1 MIRKILTGG
10 CLMVSALFP
19 PYIAGAQQLEVYT
32 PVPAGAIKVESS
44 SEFPGFADE
53 ETVNG
58 SGMKGHGHVSHNLG
72 KTMWISKVSETSV
85 QARPQ
90 THEGVVWLLYTFDTA
105 RKPAFVEIWNHNQHD
120 HTRRGLRKV
129 YFQYSSD
136 GENWQL
142 LKDGNRDY
150 FMIPESMGKKE
161 EPADFHLDLSG
172 ITFQYFCITA
182 DKQEGNYYHVGSPHV
197 LEDATWKNQHVN
209 YYGLSEIRFYEKTKR
224 ALKSIAKIDDVSFIP
239 TQGYR
244 RTSEGPRREYKVKFN
259 SPLFT
264 GGTVEVSFAGKK
276 ISEQVPASKMGLY
289 EITAMFPPG
298 LMEEAVPV
306 AITFKSRQGAVQR
319 NMIMEGARKWEVYY
333 LPHSHLDIG
342 YTHRHEDV
350 MNLQLRNIEQ
360 AVMLAERT
368 KDYPEGAR
376 FKWNVETMWP
386 VNEYLERYKNTA
398 QVAAF
403 KTAVKDGRVA
413 LNASIGNILT
423 GLCKQEEITHLFDD
437 AHRVG
442 KDLGVEVHS
451 VMMSDVPGMS
461 WGIVTAMAENG
472 MKYLSL
478 APNYVPYLETGG
490 SRVGLANKEWGD
502 YPFYWASPS
511 GDEKVLCWST
521 GKGYSFFH
529 DWLAGKL
536 SSCGLDPLWEYL
548 NTLERKEF
556 PYNVSYLRY
565 TVHGDNGPPDTD
577 MPDII
582 RKWNEQYEY
591 PKFHIGTTEELFTR
605 FEQTYGDKLPTFK
618 GDFTPYWEDGAAS
631 TAKELSLNRYNAE
644 RLNQLEVL
652 WSITKSKGYPSE
664 NFYHAWRNVTLF
676 SEHTWGASASG
687 PEPDSEF
694 TRALWK
700 QKQAFALGADSI
712 TNQIT
717 QAFNTAINAHSRGQY
732 IQVFNTNLWPR
743 TDVVTFSTPLDL
755 NGKKLADE
763 NNQEISLQKTGENT
777 WMFIASDVQ
786 PLSSKVYHIVA
797 SKTATRKSLLTGQAG
812 LSTGQAGLSIGQAGL
827 SIGQAG
833 LSTGQAGL
841 PAGEAGPLVIKGDIL
856 SNSLISVSVD
866 SRNGAIA
873 SLTDSK
879 GFNYAAGK
887 GLNEYIYTGRN
898 AASPQYVTAVR
909 SIERLNDGPVSATL
923 RVTADAPGCYS
934 LVRDITVYKDLKR
947 VDIRN
952 VVDKIDNRERENM
965 RFAFPFNIKNAET
978 VIDLAFGEIRP
989 EREQLTGANKNFYSV
1004 NNGVSISGMRQNVL
1018 LTTVGTPILEVGGLY
1033 GQAWMSDT
1041 REFLDWSRAASSS
1054 PTVYS
1059 WVMNNAW
1066 TTNYKASQ
1074 SGEVEFRYSI
1084 IPLEPY
1090 AHEAKQRGV
1099 EIAQPLVAVVSDNA
1113 RPYKTLFRVSG
1124 NNKIAVSTIRPSKD
1138 QKGYLVRLVNLSP
1151 QSVQSSFA
1159 WGALKPAEISACDN
1173 EERDAKPTSNSF
1185 WMKPYGTTTWK
1196 IE

>member
-1 MIRKILTGG
+1 M
-10 CLMVSALFP
+10 MSALFP
-19 PYIAGAQQLEVYT
+19 PSIAGAQQFSVYT

-58 SGMKGHGHVSHNLG
+58 SGMKGHGHISHNLG
-72 KTMWISKVSETSV
+72 KTMWISEVSETSV

-90 THEGVVWLLYTFDTA
+90 TREGVVWLLYTFDTE

-129 YFQYSSD
+129 YLQHSTD
-136 GENWQL
+136 GLTWHT
-142 LKDGNRDY
+142 LKDGDRDY
-150 FMIPESMGKKE
+150 FVIPESAGKKE

-172 ITFQYFCITA
+172 ISFRYFCITA
-182 DKQEGNYYHVGSPHV
+182 DKQEGNYYHDGSPNV
-197 LEDATWKNQHVN
+197 LEDAKWKNQNIN

-224 ALKSIAKIDDVSFIP
+224 ARKSVAKIDDVSFIP

-244 RTSEGPRREYKVKFN
+244 RAPEGPRREYTIKFN
-259 SPLFT
+259 NPLFA
-264 GGTVEVSFAGKK
+264 GGTVEVSYSGKK
-276 ISEQVPASKMGLY
+276 ISEQVPVSKMGLY
-289 EITAMFPPG
+289 EITALFPPG

-306 AITFKSRQGAVQR
+306 SITFKSWQGTVQK
-319 NMIMEGARKWEVYY
+319 NMILEGARKWEVYY

-350 MNLQLRNIEQ
+350 MNLQLRNIDQ
-360 AVMLAERT
+360 AVMLAART

-398 QVAAF
+398 HVAAF
-403 KTAVKDGRVA
+403 KAAVKDGRVA

-423 GLCKQEEITHLFDD
+423 GLCKQEEIMHLFDD

-442 KDLGVEVHS
+442 KDLGVKVRS
-451 VMMSDVPGMS
+451 VMMSDVPGVS
-461 WGIVTAMAENG
+461 WGMVTAMAENG

-536 SSCGLDPLWEYL
+536 SSSGLDPLWEYL
-548 NTLERKEF
+548 STLEKKEF
-556 PYNVSYLRY
+556 PYNFSYLRY

-605 FEQTYGDKLPTFK
+605 FEQTYGDKLPVFK

-631 TAKELSLNRYNAE
+631 TAAELSLNRYNAE

-652 WSITKSKGYPSE
+652 WSITNPQGYPSE
-664 NFYHAWRNVTLF
+664 SFYHAWRNVTLF

-687 PEPDSEF
+687 PDPDSEF

-700 QKQAFALGADSI
+700 QKQAFALRADSVAK
-712 TNQIT
+712 QIT
-717 QAFNTAINAHSRGQY
+717 QAFNTAIDANERGQY

-755 NGKKLADE
+755 SGKKVVDE
-763 NNQEISLQKTGENT
+763 NNRETSLQKTGENR
-777 WMFIASDVQ
+777 WMFIAADVQ
-786 PLSSKVYHIVA
+786 PLSSKVYRIVV
-797 SKTATRKSLLTGQAG
+797 SGTATSRAPFVLRGNS
-812 LSTGQAGLSIGQAGL
+812 
-827 SIGQAG
+827 
-833 LSTGQAGL
+833 
-841 PAGEAGPLVIKGDIL
+841 V

-866 SRNGAIA
+866 GKNGAIT
-873 SLTDSK
+873 SLTDNT

-909 SIERLNDGPVSATL
+909 SIEHLNDGPVSATL

-934 LVRDITVYKDLKR
+934 LMRDITVYKDIKR

-952 VVDKIDNRERENM
+952 VVDKIDNRVRESV
-965 RFAFPFNIKNAET
+965 RFAFPFNISNAET
-978 VIDLAFGEIRP
+978 VIDLPFGEIRP
-989 EREQLTGANKNFYSV
+989 EREQLSGANKNFFSV

-1018 LTTVGTPILEVGGLY
+1018 LTTVGTPILEVGGLQ
-1033 GQAWMSDT
+1033 GEAWMSDT
-1041 REFLDWSRAASSS
+1041 REFLDWSRVASSS

-1059 WVMNNAW
+1059 WVMNNSWA
-1066 TTNYKASQ
+1066 TNYKASQ
-1074 SGEVEFRYSI
+1074 SGKVEFRYSI

-1151 QSVQSSFA
+1151 QPVQASFE
-1159 WGALKPAEISACDN
+1159 WGALKPAEVSACDN
-1173 EERDAKPTSNSF
+1173 EERGTQPVGNPF

>member
-1 MIRKILTGG
+1 MKNIL
-10 CLMVSALFP
+10 
-19 PYIAGAQQLEVYT
+19 IAFLTLSVQGPIYAQRIEVYT
-32 PVPAGAIKVESS
+32 PVPAGAIQVESS

-58 SGMKGHGHVSHNLG
+58 SGMKGHGHISHNLG
-72 KTMWISKVSETSV
+72 KTMWLSLVSETSV

-90 THEGVVWLLYTFDTA
+90 THEGAVWLLYTFDTE

-129 YFQYSSD
+129 YLQYSPD
-136 GENWQL
+136 GQHWQT
-142 LKDGNRDY
+142 LKDGDHDY
-150 FMIPESMGKKE
+150 FTIPESKGKKE

-172 ITFQYFCITA
+172 ISFKYFCITA
-182 DKQEGNYYHVGSPHV
+182 DKQEGNYYHVGSPQV
-197 LEDATWKNQHVN
+197 LEDARWKNQNIN

-224 ALKSIAKIDDVSFIP
+224 ALTGIAKIDDVAFIP

-244 RTSEGPRREYKVKFN
+244 KSPEGPRREYKINFSN
-259 SPLFT
+259 PLFDGAT
-264 GGTVEVSFAGKK
+264 LELTYGGKK
-276 ISEQVPASKMGLY
+276 ITARVPASKMGLY
-289 EITAMFPPG
+289 EFTALFPPG
-298 LMEEAVPV
+298 LMEAATPV
-306 AITFKSRQGAVQR
+306 HLVFKSRQGAVTKQV
-319 NMIMEGARKWEVYY
+319 MMEGARKWEVYY

-368 KDYPEGAR
+368 KDYPEGSR

-386 VNEYLERYKNTA
+386 VSEYLERYKNTA
-398 QVAAF
+398 QVEAF
-403 KTAVKDGRVA
+403 KTTVKDGRVA

-442 KDLGVEVHS
+442 KRLGVEVRS
-451 VMMSDVPGMS
+451 VMMSDVPGES
-461 WGIVTAMAENG
+461 WGMVTAMAQNG
-472 MKYLSL
+472 MKYFSM

-511 GDEKVLCWST
+511 GEEKVLCWST
-521 GKGYSFFH
+521 GKGYSWFH

-536 SSCGLDPLWEYL
+536 SSSGLDPLWEYL
-548 NTLERKEF
+548 NTLEVKEF
-556 PYNVSYLRY
+556 PYNFAYLRY
-565 TVHGDNGPPDTD
+565 TVNGDNGPPDTD
-577 MPDII
+577 MSDII
-582 RKWNEQYEY
+582 RTWNEQYEY

-605 FEQTYGDKLPTFK
+605 FEQTYGDKLPIFK

-631 TAKELSLNRYNAE
+631 TAAELSLNRYNAE

-652 WSITKSKGYPSE
+652 WSMTSPMGYPSE
-664 NFYHAWRNVTLF
+664 SFYQAWRNVTLF

-687 PEPDSEF
+687 PQPDSEF

-700 QKQAFALGADSI
+700 QKQAFALRADSI
-712 TNQIT
+712 TKQIAQT
-717 QAFNTAINAHSRGQY
+717 WNTAIQANERGQY
-732 IQVFNTNLWPR
+732 VQVFNTNLWPR
-743 TDVVTFSTPLDL
+743 TDVVTFSTPQDL
-755 NGKKLADE
+755 NGKKLVDE
-763 NNQEISLQKTGENT
+763 NNQETSLQKTGENT
-777 WMFIASDVQ
+777 WAFIAADVQ
-786 PLSSKVYHIVA
+786 PLSSKVYRIMA
-797 SKTATRKSLLTGQAG
+797 SKTATSKSPFTLKNNTLSNG
-812 LSTGQAGLSIGQAGL
+812 LLSI
-827 SIGQAG
+827 
-833 LSTGQAGL
+833 T
-841 PAGEAGPLVIKGDIL
+841 
-856 SNSLISVSVD
+856 VD
-866 SRNGAIA
+866 EQNGAIT
-873 SLTDSK
+873 SLTDDK

-909 SIERLNDGPVSATL
+909 SIELVNDGPVSTTL

-934 LVRDITVYKDLKR
+934 LVRDVTVYKDIKR

-952 VVDKIDNRERENM
+952 VVDKIDNRGHESV
-965 RFAFPFNIKNAET
+965 RFAFPFSIRNAET

-1018 LTTVGTPILEVGGLY
+1018 LTTVGTPILEVGGMQ
-1033 GQAWMSDT
+1033 GEAWMSDT
-1041 REFLDWSRAASSS
+1041 REFLDWSRTASSS
-1054 PTVYS
+1054 STVYS
-1059 WVMNNAW
+1059 WVMNNSW
-1066 TTNYKASQ
+1066 STNYKASQ
-1074 SGEVEFRYSI
+1074 SGKVEFRYAI

-1090 AHEAKQRGV
+1090 SHEAKQRGV

-1113 RPYKTLFRVSG
+1113 RPYKTLFRVNG

-1151 QSVQSSFA
+1151 QPVQSAFT
-1159 WGALKPAEISACDN
+1159 WGVLKPAQVSGCDN
-1173 EERDAKPTSNSF
+1173 EERDIKPAGNSF
-1185 WMKPYGTTTWK
+1185 WMKPYGTATWK
-1196 IE
+1196 VE

>member
-10 CLMVSALFP
+10 YLMASALFP
-19 PYIAGAQQLEVYT
+19 PCVAGAQQIEVYT
-32 PVPAGAIKVESS
+32 PVSAGAIDVASS

-58 SGMKGHGHVSHNLG
+58 SGMKGHGHISHNLG
-72 KTMWISKVSETSV
+72 KTMWLSQISETSV

-90 THEGVVWLLYTFDTA
+90 THEGVVWLLYTFDTE

-129 YFQYSSD
+129 YLQYSSD
-136 GENWQL
+136 GRNWQT
-142 LKDGNRDY
+142 LKDGDRDY
-150 FMIPESMGKKE
+150 FVIPESLGKKE

-172 ITFQYFCITA
+172 ISFRYFCITA
-182 DKQEGNYYHVGSPHV
+182 DKQEGNYYHAGSPQV
-197 LEDATWKNQHVN
+197 LEDAKWKNQNIN

-224 ALKSIAKIDDVSFIP
+224 ALTSIAKIDDVAFRP

-244 RTSEGPRREYKVKFN
+244 KTPEGPRREYKINFIN
-259 SPLFT
+259 PLF
-264 GGTVEVSFAGKK
+264 AGATLELTFGDKK
-276 ISEQVPASKMGLY
+276 VTEQIPASKIGLY
-289 EITAMFPPG
+289 EFTALFPPG
-298 LMEEAVPV
+298 LMEAATPV
-306 AITFKSRQGAVQR
+306 NVAFKSRQGTVTKHV
-319 NMIMEGARKWEVYY
+319 MMEGARKWEVYY

-368 KDYPEGAR
+368 KDYPEGSR

-386 VNEYLERYKNTA
+386 VSEYLERYKNTA
-398 QVAAF
+398 QLAAF
-403 KTAVKDGRVA
+403 KSAVKDGRVA

-442 KDLGVEVHS
+442 KDLGVEVRS
-451 VMMSDVPGMS
+451 VMMSDVPGES
-461 WGIVTAMAENG
+461 WGMVTAMAENG
-472 MKYLSL
+472 MKYFSM

-511 GDEKVLCWST
+511 GEEKVLCWST
-521 GKGYSFFH
+521 GKGYSWFH

-536 SSCGLDPLWEYL
+536 SSSGLDPLWEYL
-548 NTLERKEF
+548 NTLEVKEF
-556 PYNVSYLRY
+556 PYNFAYLRY
-565 TVHGDNGPPDTD
+565 TVNGDNGPPDTD
-577 MPDII
+577 MSDII
-582 RKWNEQYEY
+582 RQWNEQYEY

-631 TAKELSLNRYNAE
+631 TAAELSLNRYNAE

-652 WSITKSKGYPSE
+652 WSITSPMGYPSE
-664 NFYHAWRNVTLF
+664 SFYHAWRNVTLF

-687 PEPDSEF
+687 PQPDSEF

-700 QKQAFALGADSI
+700 QKQAFALRADSI
-712 TNQIT
+712 TKQIAQT
-717 QAFNTAINAHSRGQY
+717 WNTAIHANERGQY
-732 IQVFNTNLWPR
+732 IQAFNTNLWPR
-743 TDVVTFSTPLDL
+743 TDVVTLSTSQDL
-755 NGKKLADE
+755 NGKKLVDE
-763 NNQEISLQKTGENT
+763 NNREATVQKTGENT
-777 WMFIASDVQ
+777 WTFMAADVP
-786 PLSSKVYHIVA
+786 PLSSKTYRIVA
-797 SKTATRKSLLTGQAG
+797 AKTAAPSSPFIQKDNT
-812 LSTGQAGLSIGQAGL
+812 
-827 SIGQAG
+827 
-833 LSTGQAGL
+833 
-841 PAGEAGPLVIKGDIL
+841 L
-856 SNSLISVSVD
+856 SNGLISITVD
-866 SRNGAIA
+866 GQNGAITA
-873 SLTDSK
+873 LTDDK
-879 GFNYAAGK
+879 GFNYAAGQ

-898 AASPQYVTAVR
+898 AASPQYVTTVR
-909 SIERLNDGPVSATL
+909 SIERLNDGPVSTTL
-923 RVTADAPGCYS
+923 RVTTDAPGCYS
-934 LVRDITVYKDLKR
+934 LVRDITLYKDIKR

-952 VVDKIDNRERENM
+952 VVDKIDNREHESV
-965 RFAFPFNIKNAET
+965 RFAFPFSIRNAET

-1018 LTTVGTPILEVGGLY
+1018 LTTVGTPILEVGGMQ
-1033 GQAWMSDT
+1033 GEAWMSDT

-1059 WVMNNAW
+1059 WVMNNSW
-1066 TTNYKASQ
+1066 STNYKASQ
-1074 SGEVEFRYSI
+1074 SGKVEFRYSI

-1099 EIAQPLVAVVSDNA
+1099 EIAQPLVAVVSDHA
-1113 RPYKTLFRVSG
+1113 KPYKTLFSVSG

-1151 QSVQSSFA
+1151 QPVQSSFA
-1159 WGALKPAEISACDN
+1159 WGVLKPAEVSGCDN
-1173 EERDAKPTSNSF
+1173 EERDTTPAGNSF

-1196 IE
+1196 ME

>member
-1 MIRKILTGG
+1 
-10 CLMVSALFP
+10 MVSALFST
-19 PYIAGAQQLEVYT
+19 YIAGAQQIEVFS

-44 SEFPGFADE
+44 SEFPGFPDE

-58 SGMKGHGHVSHNLG
+58 SGMKGHGHLSHNLG
-72 KTMWISKVSETSV
+72 KTMWLSQVSETSV

-90 THEGVVWLLYTFDTA
+90 TRAGVVWLLYTFDTE

-129 YFQYSSD
+129 YLQYSRD
-136 GENWQL
+136 GQHWQT
-142 LKDGNRDY
+142 LKDGDRDY
-150 FMIPESMGKKE
+150 FVIPESAGKKE

-172 ITFQYFCITA
+172 ISFKYFCITA
-182 DKQEGNYYHVGSPHV
+182 DKQEGNYYHGSPHA
-197 LEDATWKNQHVN
+197 LEDAKWKNQNIN
-209 YYGLSEIRFYEKTKR
+209 YYGLSEIRFYEKHKR
-224 ALKSIAKIDDVSFIP
+224 ALKSVAKIDDVLFLP

-244 RTSEGPRREYKVKFN
+244 KTPEGPRREYKVKFN
-259 SPLFT
+259 NPLFD
-264 GGTVEVSFAGKK
+264 GGTLEVSLAGKK
-276 ISEQVPASKMGLY
+276 VSEQVPASKMGLY
-289 EITAMFPPG
+289 ELTALLPPG

-306 AITFKSRQGAVQR
+306 DVTFKSRQGTVKKSL
-319 NMIMEGARKWEVYY
+319 IMEGARKWEVYF

-360 AVMLAERT
+360 AVTLSERT
-368 KDYPEGAR
+368 KDYPEGAK

-386 VNEYLERYKNTA
+386 VNEYLERYKNTP
-398 QVAAF
+398 QVPAF
-403 KTAVKDGRVA
+403 RNAVKEGRIA

-442 KDLGVEVHS
+442 KDLGVEVRS
-451 VMMSDVPGMS
+451 VMMSDVPGES
-461 WGIVTAMAENG
+461 WGMVTAMAENG
-472 MKYLSL
+472 MKYFSM

-511 GDEKVLCWST
+511 GEEKVLCWST

-536 SSCGLDPLWEYL
+536 SSCGLDPIWEYL
-548 NTLERKEF
+548 NTLEVKEF
-556 PYNVSYLRY
+556 PYDFSYLRY
-565 TVHGDNGPPDTD
+565 TVNGDNGPPDTD
-577 MPDII
+577 MSDVI

-605 FEQTYGDKLPTFK
+605 FEQKYGDKLPVFK

-631 TAKELSLNRYNAE
+631 TAEALSLNRYNSE

-652 WSITKSKGYPSE
+652 WSITDPKRYPSE
-664 NFYHAWRNVTLF
+664 SFYHAWRNVALF

-700 QKQAFALGADSI
+700 QKQAFALRADSI

-717 QAFNTAINAHSRGQY
+717 QELNTAMNANERGQY
-732 IQVFNTNLWPR
+732 IHVFNTNLWPR
-743 TDVVTFSTPLDL
+743 TDVVTFSTPQDL
-755 NGKKLADE
+755 SGKKLVDE
-763 NNQEISLQKTGENT
+763 NNQETSLQKTGENT
-777 WMFIASDVQ
+777 WMFIASGVQ
-786 PLSSKVYHIVA
+786 PLSSKVYRIVE
-797 SKTATRKSLLTGQAG
+797 SKTASA
-812 LSTGQAGLSIGQAGL
+812 S
-827 SIGQAG
+827 
-833 LSTGQAGL
+833 
-841 PAGEAGPLVIKGDIL
+841 PFVFKGNTV
-856 SNSLISVSVD
+856 SNGLISVSVD
-866 SRNGAIA
+866 AQNGAIT
-873 SLTDSK
+873 SLTDHK

-898 AASPQYVTAVR
+898 AASPQYVTGVR

-923 RVTADAPGCYS
+923 RVTADAPGVYS
-934 LVRDITVYKDLKR
+934 LVRDITVYKDIER

-952 VVDKIDNRERENM
+952 VVDKIDNRERENV
-965 RFAFPFNIKNAET
+965 RFAFPFSIRNAET

-1018 LTTVGTPILEVGGLY
+1018 LTTVGTPILEVGGMQ
-1033 GQAWMSDT
+1033 GEAWMSDT

-1059 WVMNNAW
+1059 WVMNNSW
-1066 TTNYKASQ
+1066 RTNYKASQ
-1074 SGEVEFRYSI
+1074 SGKVTFRYSI
-1084 IPLEPY
+1084 IPLAPY

-1113 RPYKTLFRVSG
+1113 RSYRTLFSVSG

-1151 QSVQSSFA
+1151 QPVQSSFE
-1159 WGALKPAEISACDN
+1159 WHTLKPAGISTCDN
-1173 EERDAKPTSNSF
+1173 EERDAKAASNLF

>member
-1 MIRKILTGG
+1 MIRKIVTGG
-10 CLMVSALFP
+10 CFMVALFP
-19 PYIAGAQQLEVYT
+19 IYIAGAQQLSVYT
-32 PVPAGAIKVESS
+32 PVPAGVIRVESS
-44 SEFPGFADE
+44 SEFPGFAAE

-58 SGMKGHGHVSHNLG
+58 SGMKGHGHSSHNLG
-72 KTMWISKVSETSV
+72 KTMWISKVSETSA

-90 THEGVVWLLYTFDTA
+90 THEGVVWLLYTFDTE

-129 YFQYSSD
+129 YLQYSRD
-136 GENWQL
+136 GQHWQI
-142 LKDGNRDY
+142 LKDGNHDY
-150 FMIPESMGKKE
+150 FMIPESRGKKE

-172 ITFQYFCITA
+172 ISFKYFCITA
-182 DKQEGNYYHVGSPHV
+182 DKLEGNYYHDGSPDA
-197 LEDATWKNQHVN
+197 LEEAKWKNQNVN
-209 YYGLSEIRFYEKTKR
+209 YYGLSEIRFYEKTKQS
-224 ALKSIAKIDDVSFIP
+224 LNSVAKIDDVSLIP

-244 RTSEGPRREYKVKFN
+244 KTPEGPRREYKIN
-259 SPLFT
+259 LNNPLFD
-264 GGTVEVSFAGKK
+264 GGTIELAFAGRKVT
-276 ISEQVPASKMGLY
+276 EQLPPSKMGLH
-289 EITAMFPPG
+289 EFTALFPPG
-298 LMEEAVPV
+298 LMEEATAVDV
-306 AITFKSRQGAVQR
+306 TFKSRQGTVKKR
-319 NMIMEGARKWEVYY
+319 VMMEGARQWEIYF

-350 MNLQLRNIEQ
+350 MNLQLRNVEQ
-360 AVMLAERT
+360 AVLLAERT

-376 FKWNVETMWP
+376 FKWNIETMWP

-398 QVAAF
+398 QVEAF

-423 GLCKQEEITHLFDD
+423 GLCKQEELTHLFDD

-442 KDLGVEVHS
+442 KNLGVEVRS
-451 VMMSDVPGMS
+451 VMMSDVPGAS
-461 WGIVTAMAENG
+461 WGMVTAMAENG
-472 MKYLSL
+472 MKYLSM
-478 APNYVPYLETGG
+478 APNYVPHLETGG

-511 GDEKVLCWST
+511 GEEKVLCWST

-536 SSCGLDPLWEYL
+536 SSCGLDPIWEYL
-548 NTLERKEF
+548 NTLEKKEF
-556 PYNVSYLRY
+556 PYNFSYLRY
-565 TVHGDNGPPDTD
+565 TVNGDNGPPDAD

-582 RKWNEQYEY
+582 KKWNEQYEY

-605 FEQTYGDKLPTFK
+605 FEQTYGDRLPTFK

-631 TAKELSLNRYNAE
+631 TAEELSLNRYNAE

-652 WSITKSKGYPSE
+652 WLITNSKSYPSE
-664 NFYHAWRNVTLF
+664 NFYHAWRNVALF

-687 PEPDSEF
+687 PDPDSEF

-700 QKQAFALGADSI
+700 QKQAFALRADSI
-712 TNQIT
+712 TKQIT
-717 QAFNTAINAHSRGQY
+717 QALNTSMNANERGQY

-755 NGKKLADE
+755 SGKKVIDE
-763 NNQEISLQKTGENT
+763 NSQETSLQKTAENT
-777 WMFIASDVQ
+777 WMFIATGVQ
-786 PLSSKVYHIVA
+786 PLSSKVYRIVA
-797 SKTATRKSLLTGQAG
+797 SETATPKS
-812 LSTGQAGLSIGQAGL
+812 
-827 SIGQAG
+827 
-833 LSTGQAGL
+833 
-841 PAGEAGPLVIKGDIL
+841 PFVIKGNTV
-856 SNSLISVSVD
+856 SNSLLSVSVD
-866 SRNGAIA
+866 DQTGAIT
-873 SLTDSK
+873 SLTDNT

-898 AASPQYVTAVR
+898 ATSPQYVTAVK
-909 SIERLNDGPVSATL
+909 SIEPVNEGQVSATL

-934 LVRDITVYKDLKR
+934 LVRDITVYKDIKR

-952 VVDKIDNRERENM
+952 VVDKIDNRERESV
-965 RFAFPFNIKNAET
+965 RFAFSFSISNAET

-989 EREQLTGANKNFYSV
+989 EREQLSGANKNFYSV
-1004 NNGVSISGMRQNVL
+1004 NNGVSISGMRRNVL
-1018 LTTVGTPILEVGGLY
+1018 LTTVGTPILEVGGLQ
-1033 GQAWMSDT
+1033 GEAWMSDT
-1041 REFLDWSRAASSS
+1041 REFLDWSRVASSS

-1059 WVMNNAW
+1059 WVMNNSW
-1066 TTNYKASQ
+1066 RTNYKASQ
-1074 SGEVEFRYSI
+1074 SGKVEFRYSI

-1099 EIAQPLVAVVSDNA
+1099 EIAQPLIAVVTDNA
-1113 RPYKTLFRVSG
+1113 TPYKTLFSVSG

-1151 QSVQSSFA
+1151 QPVQSSFG
-1159 WGALKPAEISACDN
+1159 WGALRDIKISECDN
-1173 EERDAKPTSNSF
+1173 EERSAKPAGNSF

>member
-1 MIRKILTGG
+1 MA
-10 CLMVSALFP
+10 SALFP
-19 PYIAGAQQLEVYT
+19 PCVAGAQQIEVYT
-32 PVPAGAIKVESS
+32 PVSAGAIDVASS

-58 SGMKGHGHVSHNLG
+58 SGMKGHGHISHNLG
-72 KTMWISKVSETSV
+72 KTMWLSQISETSV

-90 THEGVVWLLYTFDTA
+90 THEGVVWLLYTFDTE

-129 YFQYSSD
+129 YLQYSSD
-136 GENWQL
+136 GRNWQT
-142 LKDGNRDY
+142 LKDGDRDY
-150 FMIPESMGKKE
+150 FVIPESLGKKE

-172 ITFQYFCITA
+172 ISFRYFCITA
-182 DKQEGNYYHVGSPHV
+182 DKQEGNYYHAGSPQV
-197 LEDATWKNQHVN
+197 LEDAKWKNQNIN

-224 ALKSIAKIDDVSFIP
+224 ALTSIAKIDDVAFRP

-244 RTSEGPRREYKVKFN
+244 KTPEGPRREYKINFIN
-259 SPLFT
+259 PLF
-264 GGTVEVSFAGKK
+264 AGATLELTFGDKK
-276 ISEQVPASKMGLY
+276 VTEQIPASKIGLY
-289 EITAMFPPG
+289 EFTALFPPG
-298 LMEEAVPV
+298 LMEAATPV
-306 AITFKSRQGAVQR
+306 NVAFKSRQGTVTKHV
-319 NMIMEGARKWEVYY
+319 MMEGARKWEVYY

-368 KDYPEGAR
+368 KDYPEGSR

-386 VNEYLERYKNTA
+386 VSEYLERYKNTA
-398 QVAAF
+398 QLAAF
-403 KTAVKDGRVA
+403 KSAVKDGRVA

-442 KDLGVEVHS
+442 KDLGVEVRS
-451 VMMSDVPGMS
+451 VMMSDVPGES
-461 WGIVTAMAENG
+461 WGMVTAMAENG
-472 MKYLSL
+472 MKYFSM

-511 GDEKVLCWST
+511 GEEKVLCWST
-521 GKGYSFFH
+521 GKGYSWFH

-536 SSCGLDPLWEYL
+536 SSSGLDPLWEYL
-548 NTLERKEF
+548 NTLEVKEF
-556 PYNVSYLRY
+556 PYNFAYLRY
-565 TVHGDNGPPDTD
+565 TVNGDNGPPDTD
-577 MPDII
+577 MSDII
-582 RKWNEQYEY
+582 RQWNEQYEY

-631 TAKELSLNRYNAE
+631 TAAELSLNRYNAE

-652 WSITKSKGYPSE
+652 WSITSPMGYPSE
-664 NFYHAWRNVTLF
+664 SFYHAWRNVTLF

-687 PEPDSEF
+687 PQPDSEF

-700 QKQAFALGADSI
+700 QKQAFALRADSI
-712 TNQIT
+712 TKQIAQT
-717 QAFNTAINAHSRGQY
+717 WNTAIHANERGQY
-732 IQVFNTNLWPR
+732 IQAFNTNLWPR
-743 TDVVTFSTPLDL
+743 TDVVTLSTSQDL
-755 NGKKLADE
+755 NGKKLVDE
-763 NNQEISLQKTGENT
+763 NNREATVQKTGENT
-777 WMFIASDVQ
+777 WTFMAADVP
-786 PLSSKVYHIVA
+786 PLSSKTYRIVA
-797 SKTATRKSLLTGQAG
+797 AKTAAPSSPFIQKDNT
-812 LSTGQAGLSIGQAGL
+812 
-827 SIGQAG
+827 
-833 LSTGQAGL
+833 
-841 PAGEAGPLVIKGDIL
+841 L
-856 SNSLISVSVD
+856 SNGLISITVD
-866 SRNGAIA
+866 GQNGAITA
-873 SLTDSK
+873 LTDDK
-879 GFNYAAGK
+879 GFNYAAGQ

-898 AASPQYVTAVR
+898 AASPQYVTTVR
-909 SIERLNDGPVSATL
+909 SIERLNDGPVSTTL
-923 RVTADAPGCYS
+923 RVTTDAPGCYS
-934 LVRDITVYKDLKR
+934 LVRDITLYKDIKR

-952 VVDKIDNRERENM
+952 VVDKIDNREHESV
-965 RFAFPFNIKNAET
+965 RFAFPFSIRNAET

-1018 LTTVGTPILEVGGLY
+1018 LTTVGTPILEVGGMQ
-1033 GQAWMSDT
+1033 GEAWMSDT

-1059 WVMNNAW
+1059 WVMNNSW
-1066 TTNYKASQ
+1066 STNYKASQ
-1074 SGEVEFRYSI
+1074 SGKVEFRYSI

-1099 EIAQPLVAVVSDNA
+1099 EIAQPLVAVVSDHA
-1113 RPYKTLFRVSG
+1113 KPYKTLFSVSG

-1151 QSVQSSFA
+1151 QPVQSSFA
-1159 WGALKPAEISACDN
+1159 WGVLKPAEVSGCDN
-1173 EERDAKPTSNSF
+1173 EERDTTPAGNSF

-1196 IE
+1196 ME

>member
-1 MIRKILTGG
+1 
-10 CLMVSALFP
+10 MVSALFS
-19 PYIAGAQQLEVYT
+19 IDVAGAQQIEMYT

-44 SEFPGFADE
+44 SESPGFADE

-58 SGMKGHGHVSHNLG
+58 SGMKGHGHISHNLG
-72 KTMWISKVSETSV
+72 KTMWISKVSETSA

-90 THEGVVWLLYTFDTA
+90 THEGVVWLLYTFDTE

-129 YFQYSSD
+129 YLQYSHD
-136 GENWQL
+136 GQTWHT
-142 LKDGNRDY
+142 LKDGDHDY
-150 FMIPESMGKKE
+150 FVIPESAGKKE
-161 EPADFHLDLSG
+161 EPADFHLDLAGVS
-172 ITFQYFCITA
+172 FKYFCITA
-182 DKQEGNYYHVGSPHV
+182 DRQEGNYYQRSS
-197 LEDATWKNQHVN
+197 LAQEDAKWKNQNIH

-224 ALKSIAKIDDVSFIP
+224 ALTSVAKISDVSFLP

-244 RTSEGPRREYKVKFN
+244 RSAEGPRREYKVKFN
-259 SPLFT
+259 SPLFD
-264 GGTVEVSFAGKK
+264 GGILELSYAGKK
-276 ISEQVPASKMGLY
+276 ITEHVPASRMGLF
-289 EITAMFPPG
+289 EFTALFPPG
-298 LMEEAVPV
+298 LMEEATRVEM
-306 AITFKSRQGAVQR
+306 IFKSRQGTVQK
-319 NMIMEGARKWEVYY
+319 NMTMEGARKWEVYF

-350 MNLQLRNIEQ
+350 MNLQLRNLSQ

-398 QVAAF
+398 QAGTF

-442 KDLGVEVHS
+442 KDLGVEIRS
-451 VMMSDVPGMS
+451 VMMSDVPGAS
-461 WGIVTAMAENG
+461 WGMVTAMAENG
-472 MKYLSL
+472 MKYLSM

-511 GDEKVLCWST
+511 GEEKVLCWST

-529 DWLAGKL
+529 DWLAGRL
-536 SSCGLDPLWEYL
+536 SSCGLDPVWEYL
-548 NTLERKEF
+548 TTLEVKEF
-556 PYNVSYLRY
+556 PYNFSYLRY

-591 PKFHIGTTEELFTR
+591 PKFHIATTEELFTR
-605 FEQTYGDKLPTFK
+605 FEQTYGDKLPVFK

-631 TAKELSLNRYNAE
+631 TAEELSLNRYNAE

-652 WSITKSKGYPSE
+652 WSITNPQNYPSE
-664 NFYHAWRNVTLF
+664 SFYHAWRNVALF

-700 QKQAFALGADSI
+700 QKQAFALRADSV
-712 TNQIT
+712 TKQIT
-717 QAFNTAINAHSRGQY
+717 QALHTAINANERGQY

-743 TDVVTFSTPLDL
+743 TDVVTFSTSQDL
-755 NGKKLADE
+755 KGKKLADE

-777 WMFIASDVQ
+777 WMFMATDVQ

-797 SKTATRKSLLTGQAG
+797 SNTARSKSLHA
-812 LSTGQAGLSIGQAGL
+812 SEVS
-827 SIGQAG
+827 
-833 LSTGQAGL
+833 
-841 PAGEAGPLVIKGDIL
+841 PFIL
-856 SNSLISVSVD
+856 KDNTMSNGLISIAID
-866 SRNGAIA
+866 GQNGAIA
-873 SLTDSK
+873 SLTGDDAS
-879 GFNYAAGK
+879 FNYAAGK
-887 GLNEYIYTGRN
+887 GLDEYIYTGRN
-898 AASPQYVTAVR
+898 AASPQYVTKVR
-909 SIERLNDGPVSATL
+909 SIEPLNDGPVSATL
-923 RVTADAPGCYS
+923 RVTAEAPGCYS
-934 LVRDITVYKDLKR
+934 LVRDVTVYKGIKR

-952 VVDKIDNRERENM
+952 VVDKIDNRERESV

-978 VIDLAFGEIRP
+978 VIDLPFGEVRP

-1018 LTTVGTPILEVGGLY
+1018 LTTVGTPILEVGGLQ
-1033 GQAWMSDT
+1033 GEAWMSDT
-1041 REFLDWSRAASSS
+1041 REFLDWSRVASSS

-1059 WVMNNAW
+1059 WVMNNSW

-1074 SGEVEFRYSI
+1074 SGKVEFRYSI
-1084 IPLEPY
+1084 IPLKPY

-1099 EIAQPLVAVVSDNA
+1099 EIAQPLIAVVSDIA
-1113 RPYKTLFRVSG
+1113 RPYKTLFSVRG

-1151 QSVQSSFA
+1151 QPVQSSFE
-1159 WGALKPAEISACDN
+1159 WGKWKPAEVSVCDN
-1173 EERDAKPTSNSF
+1173 EERDTTPASNSF

>member
-1 MIRKILTGG
+1 VIRKILTGG
-10 CLMVSALFP
+10 YLIVSALFP
-19 PYIAGAQQLEVYT
+19 LYIAGAQQIEMYT

-58 SGMKGHGHVSHNLG
+58 SGMKGHGHTSHNLG
-72 KTMWISKVSETSV
+72 KTMWLSKVSETCV

-90 THEGVVWLLYTFDTA
+90 THEGVVWLLYTFDTE
-105 RKPAFVEIWNHNQHD
+105 RKPAFLEIWNHNQHD

-129 YFQYSSD
+129 YLQHSRD
-136 GENWQL
+136 GKNWQIL
-142 LKDGNRDY
+142 RDGTRDY
-150 FMIPESMGKKE
+150 FMIPESLGKKE

-172 ITFQYFCITA
+172 ISFRYFCITA
-182 DKQEGNYYHVGSPHV
+182 DQREGNYYHDGSPNV
-197 LEDATWKNQHVN
+197 LEDAKWKNQNIN

-224 ALKSIAKIDDVSFIP
+224 PLTSVAKIDDVSFVP

-244 RTSEGPRREYKVKFN
+244 KTPEGPRREYRVKFN
-259 SPLFT
+259 NPLFT

-276 ISEQVPASKMGLY
+276 ISEQIPASKMGLY
-289 EITAMFPPG
+289 EVTALFPPG

-306 AITFKSRQGAVQR
+306 AVTFKSRQGTVQK

-350 MNLQLRNIEQ
+350 MNLQLRNIDQ
-360 AVMLAERT
+360 AVILAERT
-368 KDYPEGAR
+368 KDYPEGSR

-423 GLCKQEEITHLFDD
+423 GLCKQEEIMHLFDD

-442 KDLGVEVHS
+442 KNLGVEVRS
-451 VMMSDVPGMS
+451 VMMSDVPGAS
-461 WGIVTAMAENG
+461 WGMVTAMAENG

-478 APNYVPYLETGG
+478 APNYVPHLETGG

-511 GDEKVLCWST
+511 GEEKVLCWST

-536 SSCGLDPLWEYL
+536 SSSGLDPLWEYL
-548 NTLERKEF
+548 NTLEVKEF
-556 PYNVSYLRY
+556 PYNFSYLRY

-582 RKWNEQYEY
+582 RKWNEQYAY

-605 FEQTYGDKLPTFK
+605 FEQTYGDKLPVFK

-631 TAKELSLNRYNAE
+631 TAAELSQNRYNAE

-652 WSITKSKGYPSE
+652 WSIINAKNYPSE
-664 NFYHAWRNVTLF
+664 SFYHAWRNVTLF

-700 QKQAFALGADSI
+700 QKQAFALRADSV
-712 TNQIT
+712 TKQIT
-717 QAFNTAINAHSRGQY
+717 QSLAKAINANERGQH

-743 TDVVTFSTPLDL
+743 TDVVTFSTSQDL
-755 NGKKLADE
+755 NGKKLADG

-777 WMFIASDVQ
+777 WMFIATDVQ
-786 PLSSKVYHIVA
+786 PLSSKVYRIVA
-797 SKTATRKSLLTGQAG
+797 SNTATSNR
-812 LSTGQAGLSIGQAGL
+812 
-827 SIGQAG
+827 
-833 LSTGQAGL
+833 
-841 PAGEAGPLVIKGDIL
+841 PPNGEAAFKGNTV
-856 SNSLISVSVD
+856 SNSIISVSVD
-866 SRNGAIA
+866 GQTGAIT
-873 SLTDSK
+873 SLTDNT

-898 AASPQYVTAVR
+898 AASPQYVTKVR
-909 SIERLNDGPVSATL
+909 SIEPLNDGPVSATL
-923 RVTADAPGCYS
+923 RVTADAPGCSS
-934 LVRDITVYKDLKR
+934 LVRDVTVYKGIKR

-952 VVDKIDNRERENM
+952 VVDKIDTRVRESV
-965 RFAFPFNIKNAET
+965 RFAFPFNISNAET
-978 VIDLAFGEIRP
+978 VIDLPFGEIRP

-1004 NNGVSISGMRQNVL
+1004 NNGVSISGMRRNVL
-1018 LTTVGTPILEVGGLY
+1018 LTMVGTPILEVGGLQ
-1033 GQAWMSDT
+1033 GEAWMSDT
-1041 REFLDWSRAASSS
+1041 REFLDWNRVASSS

-1059 WVMNNAW
+1059 WVMNNSW
-1066 TTNYKASQ
+1066 STNYKASQ
-1074 SGEVEFRYSI
+1074 SGNVEFRYSI

-1099 EIAQPLVAVVSDNA
+1099 EIAQPLVAVVSDNDT
-1113 RPYKTLFRVSG
+1113 PYKTLFSVSG

-1159 WGALKPAEISACDN
+1159 WGRWKPAEVSACDN
-1173 EERDAKPTSNSF
+1173 EERGAAPAGNSF
-1185 WMKPYGTTTWK
+1185 WMKPYGTITLK